1 MYRTIIQ
8 FKKDTSVEDLL
19 KLKEMA
25 EKAFDNRAGKLSNVS
40 LDLYTL
46 VYQGEEEDEP
56 CLDLGM
62 LDLDKRDFFKN
73 KIEKWDWVDED
84 PDESC
89 DVLEAF
95 DLEKYRAS
103 L

>member
-8 FKKDTSVEDLL
+8 FKKDTSVDDLL

-46 VYQGEEEDEP
+46 IYQGEEDDEP

-62 LDLDKRDFFKN
+62 LDLRKVLFFKDRV
-73 KIEKWDWVDED
+73 EKWDWIDED
-84 PDESC
+84 PNESC
-89 DVLEAF
+89 DMLEIF
-95 DLEKYRAS
+95 RKYS
-103 L
+103 